1 MRDLLVSLRQRLT
14 SGWHWLRP
22 VLSQRHF
29 WRTALFFVGGVAVFG
44 LLVNFVVMPFY
55 TRQGVQVEVP
65 DVRTMALADAEA
77 LLRGRDLEPAM
88 RAQPFN
94 PNMDPDEVVDQD
106 PKGGRVVKP
115 GRTVYVYVN
124 LTPSERVRVPDVL
137 TLSEGRARVAIRAA
151 GLQIEAVR
159 EDDTP
164 SPYEGTIV
172 RQQPSPGA
180 EVLIGTGVTLYTSPG
195 PGNRTVVV
203 PDVVGLQPDEA
214 RRFLQDAGLFV
225 DPNRSVAG
233 TITSQRPEAG
243 AAVPEGTEVRLSA
256 VDDDG

>member
-1 MRDLLVSLRQRLT
+1 MRDLLASLRRRLAD
-14 SGWHWLRP
+14 GWRWLRP
-22 VLSQRHF
+22 VLTQRRF
-29 WRTALFFVGGVAVFG
+29 WRTTLLFIGGLAVFG

-65 DVRTMALADAEA
+65 DVRTMTLADAET

-94 PNMDPDEVVDQD
+94 PNLDPDEVVDQD

-124 LTPSERVRVPDVL
+124 LTPSERVRVPDVM
-137 TLSEGRARVAIRAA
+137 TLSEGRARAAIRAA

-172 RQQPSPGA
+172 RQQPTPGA

-203 PDVVGLQPDEA
+203 PNVIGLQPDEA
-214 RRFLQDAGLFV
+214 RRFLEDAGLFV
-225 DPNRSVAG
+225 DPNRSVSG
-233 TITSQRPEAG
+233 TITSQRPGAGEAV
-243 AAVPEGTEVRLSA
+243 AEGTEVRLSA
-256 VDDDG
+256 MDDDG